1 MCRHGGMKP
10 TCTIFGLSSM
20 KGRLIMGNN
29 ICKGTPPF
37 GASELKPALTW
48 GLREKKVERLVII
61 WPLIITY
68 LSR

>member
-29 ICKGTPPF
+29 ICKGTPPLWCLRAE
-37 GASELKPALTW
+37 ASAHL
-48 GLREKKVERLVII
+48 GLEGEESRKIGN
-61 WPLIITY
+61 Y
-68 LSR
+68 LAFNYNIFV